1 LRIEND
7 DTTVLNSLF
16 SILNSAFPVGVFV
29 SDFEGLDYY
38 ELLGVSRAA
47 TPDEI
52 KRAYRQ
58 EISKYH
64 PDRFANAAPA
74 QQEYAS
80 RRSQRLTEAYGVLSD
95 MSARSA
101 YNRGQ
106 PVRRAAAPRRA
117 PAPTQP
123 RDHQAELYEQAR
135 SHIDAGRFIQAIGVL
150 RQLQQINP
158 FYKDSTDLLAKA
170 EALLHA
176 RQQPAAGEPP
186 SRRPLLIAGGL
197 IGGIAVIALVALA
210 VGMNRDTTNT
220 VGIAGG
226 AAATSAPALSSTAV
240 PTTPPEPTALPDP
253 TNTVAAPT
261 APPTEPPSPL
271 PTEPPSPLP
280 TEPPPPT
287 APAPTQPVVIAEDG
301 VVLFNDDFSGSGW
314 ADSGGAGWRVGY
326 VRGLYRIAVS
336 AGYGAIWSYRTTQAG
351 DYSLGADVRVPSG
364 EGGLLLNFVDAGNY
378 LSFSVN
384 PSQTSY
390 RLEQHLGGGVTVLA
404 GGQSEAIQT
413 GAEATN
419 RLVARQ
425 RGSQYQLL
433 INGQLIAELDAPN
446 APTSPRFG
454 LLAIG
459 EAIDAEVFFD
469 NLQLRAI
476 EN

>member
-1 LRIEND
+1 M
-7 DTTVLNSLF
+7 
-16 SILNSAFPVGVFV
+16 
-29 SDFEGLDYY
+29 SDFEGLNHY
-38 ELLGVSRAA
+38 ELLGVSRTA

-64 PDRFANAAPA
+64 PDRFATAAPD

-95 MSARSA
+95 LSARSA

-106 PVRRAAAPRRA
+106 PVRRTGAARRA
-117 PAPTQP
+117 PPPTQP

-135 SHIDAGRFIQAIGVL
+135 GHMDAGRYMQAIGVL

-158 FYKDSTDLLAKA
+158 FYKDSADLLAKA
-170 EALLHA
+170 EAQLHA
-176 RQQPAAGEPP
+176 RQQPAAGERPN
-186 SRRPLLIAGGL
+186 RRPLLIAGGL
-197 IGGIAVIALVALA
+197 IGGAAVIALVALA
-210 VGMNRDTTNT
+210 VGMIRNT
-220 VGIAGG
+220 ENTIGIAGG
-226 AAATSAPALSSTAV
+226 AAPTSAAALIATGV
-240 PTTPPEPTALPDP
+240 PTTPPEPTALPAA

-271 PTEPPSPLP
+271 PTQPPSPLP
-280 TEPPPPT
+280 TEAPPPT
-287 APAPTQPVVIAEDG
+287 VPAPTQPAVIAEEG
-301 VVLFNDDFSGSGW
+301 SLLFNDDFSGSGW

-326 VRGLYRIAVS
+326 ALGLYRIAVD
-336 AGYGAIWSYRTTQAG
+336 AGYGEIWSYRTAQTD
-351 DYSLGADVRVPSG
+351 DYSLGVDVRAASG
-364 EGGLLLNFVDAGNY
+364 EGGLLLRFADAGNY
-378 LSFSVN
+378 LSYTVN

-390 RLEQHLGGGVTVLA
+390 RLEQRRGGGVTALA

-425 RGSQYQLL
+425 RGSLIQLL
-433 INGQLIAELDAPN
+433 INGQLVAEVDAPD
-446 APTSPRFG
+446 APMSRRFG

-459 EAIDAEVFFD
+459 DAVDSELFFD

>member
-1 LRIEND
+1 
-7 DTTVLNSLF
+7 
-16 SILNSAFPVGVFV
+16 V

-64 PDRFANAAPA
+64 PDRFANAAPD

-106 PVRRAAAPRRA
+106 PVRRSGAPRRA
-117 PAPTQP
+117 PPPTQP

-135 SHIDAGRFIQAIGVL
+135 SHIDAGRFMQAIGVL

-158 FYKDSTDLLAKA
+158 FYKDSTDLLSKA
-170 EALLHA
+170 EAKLHA
-176 RQQPAAGEPP
+176 RQQTVAIERP

-197 IGGIAVIALVALA
+197 IGGAAVIALIALA
-210 VGMNRDTTNT
+210 VGMNRNTTDAI
-220 VGIAGG
+220 GIAGG
-226 AAATSAPALSSTAV
+226 AAPTPAPALSSTAV
-240 PTTPPEPTALPDP
+240 PTTPPEPTALPAP

-261 APPTEPPSPL
+261 APPTEPSSPPPTEPPSPL
-271 PTEPPSPLP
+271 PTELPSPLP

-287 APAPTQPVVIAEDG
+287 VPAPTQPVAIAEDG
-301 VVLFNDDFSGSGW
+301 AILFNDDFSGGGW

-336 AGYGAIWSYRTTQAG
+336 AGYGAIWSYRTTQAD
-351 DYSLGADVRVPSG
+351 DYSLGADVQVVSG
-364 EGGLLLNFVDAGNY
+364 EGGLLTNFADAGNY

-384 PSQTSY
+384 QSQTSY
-390 RLEQHLGGGVTVLA
+390 RLEQHRGGGVTVLT

-413 GAEATN
+413 GAEAIN
-419 RLVARQ
+419 RLVIRQ
-425 RGSQYQLL
+425 RGSQFQLL
-433 INGQLIAELDAPN
+433 INGQLIAELDAPD

-469 NLQLRAI
+469 NLQLRTI

>member
-1 LRIEND
+1 
-7 DTTVLNSLF
+7 
-16 SILNSAFPVGVFV
+16 V

-38 ELLGVSRAA
+38 ELLGISRAA

-64 PDRFANAAPA
+64 PDRFANAAPD

-106 PVRRAAAPRRA
+106 PVRRSGAARRA
-117 PAPTQP
+117 PPPTQP

-135 SHIDAGRFIQAIGVL
+135 DHIDAGRFMQAIGVL

-158 FYKDSTDLLAKA
+158 FYKDSTDLLSKA
-170 EALLHA
+170 EAKLQA
-176 RQQPAAGEPP
+176 RQQTATIERPT
-186 SRRPLLIAGGL
+186 RRPLLIAGSL
-197 IGGIAVIALVALA
+197 IGGTAVIALIALA
-210 VGMNRDTTNT
+210 VGMNRNTTGAI
-220 VGIAGG
+220 GIAGG
-226 AAATSAPALSSTAV
+226 AAPTPAPALSSTAV
-240 PTTPPEPTALPDP
+240 PTTPPEPTALPAP

-280 TEPPPPT
+280 TEPPAPT
-287 APAPTQPVVIAEDG
+287 APPPTQPVVIAEDG
-301 VVLFNDDFSGSGW
+301 ALLFSDDFSSGGW

-326 VRGLYRIAVS
+326 MRGLYRIAVS
-336 AGYGAIWSYRTTQAG
+336 AGYGAIWSYRTTQAD
-351 DYSLGADVRVPSG
+351 DYSLGADVQVVSG
-364 EGGLLLNFVDAGNY
+364 EGGLLIDFADAGNY

-384 PSQTSY
+384 QSQTSY
-390 RLEQHLGGGVTVLA
+390 RLEQHRGGGVTVLA

-413 GAEATN
+413 GAEAIN
-419 RLVARQ
+419 RLVIRQ
-425 RGSQYQLL
+425 RGSQFQLL
-433 INGQLIAELDAPN
+433 INGQLIAELDAPD